1 MGNNI
6 KENFVWYLILIIILG
21 MFISLIFYQM
31 NDQKYLLENGNITV
45 GMCVYEQKS
54 LLDYKQ
60 QQKVTWV
67 YEIDGSFFKKNTNY
81 SGDIQNGEFF
91 NVYYNPKNKKRS

>member
-45 GMCVYEQKS
+45 GMCVYE
-54 LLDYKQ
+54 
-60 QQKVTWV
+60 
-67 YEIDGSFFKKNTNY
+67 
-81 SGDIQNGEFF
+81 
-91 NVYYNPKNKKRS
+91 